1 MFICLFGMK
10 SICIVSQWMKLFVN
24 VLFLSFSCLNT
35 EELMP
40 RMHPSATYL
49 FLYRPFITKSLT
61 LCQFRCYR
69 EYSHLWAGAKQV
81 FWISLLILLEVM
93 KQFFFS
99 SRYEMLWNYE
109 YGNYHMKR
117 DGFFYFSRAT
127 KMRVSVGEFFFCMLS
142 FFIWNTGKIC
152 YRLNPIWYFGKC
164 K

>member
-81 FWISLLILLEVM
+81 SWISLLILLEVM

-99 SRYEMLWNYE
+99 SSYEMLWNYE

-117 DGFFYFSRAT
+117 DRFFLFFESNENESFRGW
-127 KMRVSVGEFFFCMLS
+127 VFFFVCFHFS
-142 FFIWNTGKIC
+142 YGTQERFVID
-152 YRLNPIWYFGKC
+152 
-164 K
+164 